1 MTKLLLALFV
11 KNYPDGKNP
20 QVRSAIG
27 AMAGITGIV
36 CNALLFLGKLICG
49 LIAGSVSIIADA
61 ANNLSD
67 AASSGITLL
76 GFRLARRPA
85 DADHPYGHARYE
97 YLSALVVSMVIL
109 LLGAELAR
117 SAVGKILAPQAPAVS
132 WLTVVILVA
141 SIVVKLWL
149 WRFYTNLGKRIGSQ
163 VLVASGMDSRND
175 CLATLGVLLGV
186 LAERLFSFPVD
197 GWIGLG
203 VALFILWSGIGI
215 ARETVS
221 ALLGQ
226 RADPELTEKIS
237 QLVLSH
243 EKILGI
249 HDLLVHDYGPGQCFA
264 SVHAELSAGEEP
276 LVCHDIIDDIECDAL
291 NELNVHLVIHYDP
304 VEVNDEERRQ
314 MQAQVEE
321 IVQKIHAGLSVHDF
335 RIVRGAKQT
344 KLVFDLAVPYAV
356 RQSHRQLKEDIDEKL
371 AGKGISY
378 GTVIR
383 FDGK

>member
-27 AMAGITGIV
+27 IMAGITGIC
-36 CNALLFLGKLICG
+36 CNVLLFVGKLICG

-67 AASSGITLL
+67 AASSGITFL

-109 LLGAELAR
+109 LLGAELTR
-117 SAVGKILAPQAPAVS
+117 SAVGKIFHPQAPTFS
-132 WLTVVILVA
+132 WLTVGILVA
-141 SIVVKLWL
+141 SIAVKLWL
-149 WRFYTNLGKRIGSQ
+149 WRFYTALSRRIGSG
-163 VLVASGMDSRND
+163 VLAASGIDSRND
-175 CLATLGVLLGV
+175 CIATLGVLAGF
-186 LAERLFSFPVD
+186 LAERIFSFPVD
-197 GWIGLG
+197 GWIGLA

-215 ARETVS
+215 ARQTVS
-221 ALLGQ
+221 SLLGQ

-237 QLVLSH
+237 RLVLSH

-264 SVHAELSAGEEP
+264 SLHAELSAQEDP
-276 LVCHDIIDDIECDAL
+276 LTCHDIIDDIECDAL
-291 NELNVHLVIHYDP
+291 HELNVHLVIHYDP
-304 VEVNDEERRQ
+304 VEVNDEERNQ

-321 IVQKIHAGLSVHDF
+321 IVQKIHPGLSVHDF

-344 KLVFDLAVPYAV
+344 KLVFDLAVPYGV
-356 RQSHRQLKEDIDEKL
+356 RRSHRQWKEDIDEKL
-371 AGKGISY
+371 QEKGISY

>member
-1 MTKLLLALFV
+1 MTRLLLALFV
-11 KNYPDGKNP
+11 KNYPDAQNP
-20 QVRSAIG
+20 GVRSAIG
-27 AMAGITGIV
+27 SMAGITGIL
-36 CNALLFLGKLICG
+36 CNVLLFLGKLICG
-49 LIAGSVSIIADA
+49 LLAGSVSIVADA

-97 YLSALVVSMVIL
+97 YLSALVVSVVIL

-117 SAVGKILAPQAPAVS
+117 NAVGKIFAPQAPVFS
-132 WLTVVILVA
+132 WLTVGILMA
-141 SIVVKLWL
+141 SIAVKLWL
-149 WRFYTNLGKRIGSQ
+149 WRFYTNLGKRIGSG
-163 VLVASGMDSRND
+163 VLLASGVDSRND
-175 CLATLGVLLGV
+175 CIATGGV
-186 LAERLFSFPVD
+186 LAGTLAEQLFSFPVD
-197 GWIGLG
+197 GWIGLA
-203 VALFILWSGIGI
+203 VALFILRSGISI

-237 QLVLSH
+237 RLVLSH

-264 SVHAELSAGEEP
+264 SVHAELSAEEEP
-276 LVCHDIIDDIECDAL
+276 LSCHDIIDDIECDAL
-291 NELNVHLVIHYDP
+291 HELNVHLVIHYDP
-304 VEVNDEERRQ
+304 VEVNDDERNQ
-314 MQAQVEE
+314 MQTVVEE
-321 IVQKIHAGLSVHDF
+321 IVQKIHPGLSVHDF

-344 KLVFDLAVPYAV
+344 KLVFDLAVPYGV
-356 RQSHRQLKEDIDEKL
+356 RNNHSALKTQIDIALKEQ
-371 AGKGISY
+371 GISY
-378 GTVIR
+378 ATVIR